1 MCAIFLKVTLRALLF
16 ASIAWLLSILM
27 LKTINIDALFVCLA
41 YFYVPADLAASL
53 CLPISQFEKGSL
65 PVQGVPF
72 LFYLFAFVQWYL
84 IFLAGILI
92 YRHFYKTKGRDEP
105 AA

>member
-1 MCAIFLKVTLRALLF
+1 MHAIFQKITLRALLF
-16 ASIAWLLSILM
+16 AGIAWLLSLFL
-27 LKTINIDALFVCLA
+27 LKTNHIDSFVVCWA
-41 YFYVPADLAASL
+41 YFYMPAELATFL
-53 CLPISQFEKGSL
+53 CSPSSQFEKGSL
-65 PVQGVPF
+65 PVQGFPF
-72 LFYLFAFVQWYL
+72 FYLFALVQWYL